1 MPNVLYSKIEQKLLE
16 LEQIPN
22 SMIVLKGI
30 PMEAVFPEYAEKIQ
44 LETLTKNK
52 LGYMMNLVSERSVI
66 TYEEFLLLYDFIVS
80 QYSAVFILNNNI
92 YMNQYPLEMNCSE
105 TARNGLLTHF
115 RDVEDNRHDDEA
127 VGDIQE
133 LISLYIL
140 HFPVPYIA
148 ASRSFSIPRCIR
160 LRTLW

>member
-52 LGYMMNLVSERSVI
+52 LGYMMNLVSERSII

-80 QYSAVFILNNNI
+80 QYSAVFIL
-92 YMNQYPLEMNCSE
+92 PS
-105 TARNGLLTHF
+105 
-115 RDVEDNRHDDEA
+115 
-127 VGDIQE
+127 
-133 LISLYIL
+133 IL
-140 HFPVPYIA
+140 KL
-148 ASRSFSIPRCIR
+148 SIPACIKSGRCSIIHKS
-160 LRTLW
+160 LELKI